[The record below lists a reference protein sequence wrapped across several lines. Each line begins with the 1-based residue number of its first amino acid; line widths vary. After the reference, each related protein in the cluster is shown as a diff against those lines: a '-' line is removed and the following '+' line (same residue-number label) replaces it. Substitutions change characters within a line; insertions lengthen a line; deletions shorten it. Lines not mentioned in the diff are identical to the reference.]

1 MTKLKNVNVLKQT
14 KMDRAIKIIEREIEK
29 RKSMMM
35 QKEHFLRLNELKF
48 EVKSL
53 DKALIK
59 LKN

>member
-1 MTKLKNVNVLKQT
+1 ME
-14 KMDRAIKIIEREIEK
+14 RAIKIIEREIEK

-35 QKEHFLRLNELKF
+35 QKEHSLRLNELKF
-48 EVKSL
+48 EIKSL